1 MFARVTSAQIPVGK
15 IDKFIEIYEKSVV
28 PAAKAQKGFSGI
40 YLFIDRS
47 TGKGMSIGL
56 WKSKEEMIATEK
68 NRFFQEQ
75 VTKFVTFYI
84 QPPIREE
91 FEVVVRSGA

>member
-1 MFARVTSAQIPVGK
+1 MFARVTSAQIPVAK
-15 IDKFIEIYEKSVV
+15 SDKFIEIYKKSVV

-40 YLFIDRS
+40 YLLLDRS

-56 WKSKEEMIATEK
+56 WESEEAMIATEK

-75 VTKFVTFYI
+75 ITKFLPFYI
-84 QPPIREE
+84 QPPIREG
-91 FEVVVRSGA
+91 FEIVVKA